1 MNALLPL
8 KLKEIASAVGAKTN
22 TEIPDIEITNIC
34 TDSRD
39 VKPGSIFVALCGEK
53 FDGHAFVKT
62 AMENGALWAV
72 VQKEGDYGTDKLL
85 FVNTTRQ
92 AFLDIAGLYRSKFSP
107 KVLAVTGSVGKT
119 TTREMI
125 AAVIKSRY
133 NTLKTE
139 NNLNNEVGVPKT
151 ILELDE
157 SIEAL
162 VLEFGMVNL
171 GEIRE
176 LTVPA
181 KPDIAVITCIG
192 TCHIENLG
200 SRENIKKAKF
210 EIVEGLK
217 KGGTLLLNKDNDML
231 KDVCLP
237 EYNVVYYAVE
247 DTSAD
252 ITAKDIDEH
261 DGETDFTIV
270 CESGEYRAHI
280 PAMGV
285 HNVLNALAGFG
296 AGVAAG
302 IEPEQCAKALA
313 NFKNTGMRQKVQ
325 ICRGVTVV
333 EDCYNANPDSMKAAL
348 STLGAQKIP
357 EGAQKIAVLGDMLE
371 LGTVAESSHYEIGK
385 LAAEKADVLLC
396 YGELSKL
403 IAAGAWV
410 NGMRTAAFHF
420 ESKDELAAEL
430 RKIAKSGDIVWL
442 KASRGM
448 KFEDIAEAFF
458 EET

>member
-1 MNALLPL
+1 MLPL
-8 KLKEIASAVGAKTN
+8 KLREIAEAIGARTN
-22 TEIPDIEITNIC
+22 AEIPDIEITNIC

-39 VKPGSIFVALCGEK
+39 VRPGSIFVALCGER

-133 NTLKTE
+133 KTLKTE

-151 ILELDE
+151 ILELDD
-157 SIEAL
+157 SIEAM

-231 KDVCLP
+231 QNVCLP
-237 EYNVVYYAVE
+237 EYNVVYYAVG

-252 ITAKDIDEH
+252 IVAKDIVEQG
-261 DGETDFTIV
+261 GETDFVIV
-270 CESGEYRAHI
+270 TKDGEYPAHI
-280 PAMGV
+280 PAMGE

-302 IEPEQCAKALA
+302 IEPENCAAALA
-313 NFKNTGMRQKVQ
+313 FFKNTGMRQKVK

-333 EDCYNANPDSMKAAL
+333 EDCYNANPDSMKAAMK
-348 STLGAQKIP
+348 TLGAQKLCD
-357 EGAQKIAVLGDMLE
+357 GAQKIAVLGDMLE
-371 LGTVAESSHYEIGK
+371 LGSVAESSHYEVGK
-385 LAAEKADVLLC
+385 LAAENADLLLC
-396 YGELSKL
+396 YGELGRL

-410 NGMRTAAFHF
+410 NGMRETAFHF
-420 ESKDELAAEL
+420 ETKEELAEEL
-430 RKIAKSGDIVWL
+430 RKIAKNGDIIWL

-448 KFEDIAEAFF
+448 RFEDIAELFY

>member
-8 KLKEIASAVGAKTN
+8 KLKEIAEAIGAKTN
-22 TEIPDIEITNIC
+22 IEIPDIDITNIC

-62 AMENGALWAV
+62 AMDNGALWAV

-107 KVLAVTGSVGKT
+107 KVIAVTGSVGKT
-119 TTREMI
+119 STREMI

-133 NTLKTE
+133 KTLKTE

-151 ILELDE
+151 ILDLDE
-157 SIEAL
+157 SIEAM

-192 TCHIENLG
+192 TSHIENLG

-231 KDVCLP
+231 RDVCIP
-237 EYNVVYYAVE
+237 EHNVIYYAVE
-247 DTSAD
+247 DRSAD
-252 ITAKDIDEH
+252 ITAKDILEH

-270 CESGEYRAHI
+270 CKTGEYRAHI

-302 IEPEQCAKALA
+302 IEPEDCAKALA
-313 NFKNTGMRQKVQ
+313 DFKNTGMRQKVTK
-325 ICRGVTVV
+325 CRGTTVV
-333 EDCYNANPDSMKAAL
+333 EDCYNANPDSMRAAL
-348 STLGAQKIP
+348 KTLGAQKI
-357 EGAQKIAVLGDMLE
+357 EAGAHKIAVLGDMLE
-371 LGTVAESSHYEIGK
+371 LGSVAESSHYEVGRI
-385 LAAEKADVLLC
+385 AAENADMLLC
-396 YGELSKL
+396 FGELSEL
-403 IAAGAWV
+403 MVRGAME
-410 NGMRTAAFHF
+410 NGLKNAICF
-420 ESKDELAAEL
+420 ESKEELAETL
-430 RKIAKSGDIVWL
+430 RKNAKPGDIIWL

-448 KFEDIAEAFF
+448 RFEDIAEAFY

>member
-1 MNALLPL
+1 MKLFPL
-8 KLKEIASAVGAKTN
+8 KLKEIADAIGAKTKI
-22 TEIPDIEITNIC
+22 EIPDVEITNIC

-39 VKPGSIFVALCGEK
+39 VKPGSVFVALCGEK

-62 AMENGALWAV
+62 AMQNGALWAV

-107 KVLAVTGSVGKT
+107 KVIAVTGSVGKT
-119 TTREMI
+119 STREMI
-125 AAVIKSRY
+125 AAVIKSKY
-133 NTLKTE
+133 KTLKTE

-157 SIEAL
+157 SIEAM

-231 KDVCLP
+231 KDVCP
-237 EYNVVYYAVE
+237 PGYNVVYYAVV

-252 ITAKDIDEH
+252 IRAKDIVEKN
-261 DGETDFTIV
+261 GETDFTIV
-270 CESGEYRAHI
+270 SKDGEYRAHI
-280 PAMGV
+280 PTMGE

-296 AGVAAG
+296 VGVTAG
-302 IEPEQCAKALA
+302 IAPEQCAIALA
-313 NFKNTGMRQKVQ
+313 NFKNTGMRQKVH
-325 ICRGVTVV
+325 ISKGVTVV

-348 STLGAQKIP
+348 DTLGAQKTKD
-357 EGAQKIAVLGDMLE
+357 GARKIAVLGDMLE
-371 LGTVAESSHYEIGK
+371 LGTVAESSHYEVGK
-385 LAAEKADVLLC
+385 LAAEKADLILC
-396 YGELSKL
+396 FGELSEFTVSGAKENGLLEAYHFDSKEKL
-403 IAAGAWV
+403 A
-410 NGMRTAAFHF
+410 
-420 ESKDELAAEL
+420 EEL
-430 RKIAKSGDIVWL
+430 KKTAKSGDIVWL

-448 KFEDIAEAFF
+448 RFEDIAEVFY

>member
-1 MNALLPL
+1 LLPL
-8 KLKEIASAVGAKTN
+8 KLKEIAKAIGAKTN
-22 TEIPDIEITNIC
+22 AEIPDIEITNIC

-39 VKPGSIFVALCGEK
+39 VRPGSIFVALCGEK

-72 VQKEGDYGTDKLL
+72 VQKEGDYGTDNLL

-107 KVLAVTGSVGKT
+107 KVIAVTGSVGKT

-125 AAVIKSRY
+125 AAVVKSRY
-133 NTLKTE
+133 KTLKTE

-151 ILELDE
+151 VLELDE
-157 SIEAL
+157 TIEAM

-181 KPDIAVITCIG
+181 KPDIAVITSIG

-217 KGGTLLLNKDNDML
+217 KGGTLLLNKDNDMM
-231 KDVCLP
+231 KDVSLP
-237 EYNVVYYAVE
+237 DYNVIYYAVE
-247 DTSAD
+247 DSSAD
-252 ITAKDIDEH
+252 ITAKDIFEH
-261 DGETDFTIV
+261 DGETDFVIV
-270 CESGEYRAHI
+270 SESGEYRAHI
-280 PAMGV
+280 PAIGV

-302 IEPEQCAKALA
+302 IEPEECALALA
-313 NFKNTGMRQKVQ
+313 NFKNTGMRQKMC
-325 ICRGVTVV
+325 ICRGISVV

-348 STLGAQKIP
+348 NTLGAQKLP
-357 EGAQKIAVLGDMLE
+357 EGARKIAVLGDMLE

-385 LAAEKADVLLC
+385 LAAEKADLLLC
-396 YGELSKL
+396 FGELSRL

-410 NGMRTAAFHF
+410 NGMKETAFHF
-420 ESKDELAAEL
+420 ESKEELAKEL
-430 RKIAKSGDIVWL
+430 RKTAKTGDMVWL

-448 KFEDIAEAFF
+448 KFEDISEAFF
-458 EET
+458 EEA

>member
-1 MNALLPL
+1 MIPL
-8 KLKEIASAVGAKTN
+8 KLKEIAEAIGAKTN
-22 TEIPDIEITNIC
+22 IEIPDVEITNIC

-39 VKPGSIFVALCGEK
+39 VRPGSIFVALCGER

-107 KVLAVTGSVGKT
+107 KVVAVTGSVGKT

-133 NTLKTE
+133 KTLKTE

-157 SIEAL
+157 SIEAM

-231 KDVCLP
+231 QSVCLP
-237 EYNVVYYAVE
+237 EHNVVYYSVR
-247 DTSAD
+247 DVSAD
-252 ITAKDIDEH
+252 IVAKDIAEH
-261 DGETDFTIV
+261 DGETDFVIV
-270 CESGEYRAHI
+270 TKCGEYPAHI
-280 PAMGV
+280 PTMGE

-296 AGVAAG
+296 AGVVAG
-302 IEPEQCAKALA
+302 IEPEQCAAALA
-313 NFKNTGMRQKVQ
+313 NFKNTGMRQKIKV
-325 ICRGVTVV
+325 CRGVTVV
-333 EDCYNANPDSMKAAL
+333 EDCYNANPDSMKAAMK
-348 STLGAQKIP
+348 TLGAQKLAD
-357 EGAQKIAVLGDMLE
+357 GAQKIAVLGDMLE
-371 LGTVAESSHYEIGK
+371 LGAVAESSHYEIGK
-385 LAAEKADVLLC
+385 FAAENADMIFC
-396 YGELSKL
+396 YGELSRL

-410 NGMRTAAFHF
+410 NGMRTTAFHF
-420 ESKDELAAEL
+420 ETKEELAKEL
-430 RKIAKSGDIVWL
+430 RKTAKPGDMVWI

-448 KFEDIAEAFF
+448 RFEDIAETFY

>member
-1 MNALLPL
+1 MNALIPL
-8 KLKEIASAVGAKTN
+8 KLKEIAEAIGAKTN

-53 FDGHAFVKT
+53 FDGHAFVRT

-107 KVLAVTGSVGKT
+107 KVIAVTGSVGKT

-151 ILELDE
+151 ILDLDE

-217 KGGTLLLNKDNDML
+217 KGGTLLLNKDNDMM
-231 KDVCLP
+231 KDICLP
-237 EYNVVYYAVE
+237 EYNVIYYAVE

-252 ITAKDIDEH
+252 ITAKDIFEH
-261 DGETDFTIV
+261 DGETDFTIC
-270 CESGEYRAHI
+270 CESGEYPAHI

-296 AGVAAG
+296 AGIAAG
-302 IEPEQCAKALA
+302 IEPKQCAEALGT
-313 NFKNTGMRQKVQ
+313 FKNTGMRQKVQ

-333 EDCYNANPDSMKAAL
+333 EDCYNANPDSVKAAL
-348 STLGAQKIP
+348 NTLGAQKLP
-357 EGAQKIAVLGDMLE
+357 DGAQKIAVLGDMLE
-371 LGTVAESSHYEIGK
+371 LGTVAEESHRNAGI
-385 LAAEKADVLLC
+385 LASEKADALLC
-396 YGELSKL
+396 FGELSRL
-403 IAAGAWV
+403 MVSGAKE
-410 NGMRTAAFHF
+410 NGMENAFHF
-420 ESKDELAAEL
+420 ESKAELAKEL
-430 RKIAKSGDIVWL
+430 LRRAKAGDIIWL

-448 KFEDIAEAFF
+448 RFEDIAEAFY

>member
-1 MNALLPL
+1 MLPL
-8 KLKEIASAVGAKTN
+8 KLKEIADAIGAKAKI
-22 TEIPDIEITNIC
+22 EIPDIEITNIC

-107 KVLAVTGSVGKT
+107 KVIAVTGSVGKT

-125 AAVIKSRY
+125 ASVIKSRY
-133 NTLKTE
+133 KTLKTE

-157 SIEAL
+157 SIEAM

-176 LTVPA
+176 LTLPA

-217 KGGTLLLNKDNDML
+217 KGGTLLLNKDNDMM
-231 KDVCLP
+231 KDICLP
-237 EYNVVYYAVE
+237 DYNVIYYAVG
-247 DTSAD
+247 DASAD
-252 ITAKDIDEH
+252 IRAKNIIER
-261 DGETDFTIV
+261 DGETDFIILF
-270 CESGEYRAHI
+270 EGKEYPAHI
-280 PAMGV
+280 PAMGE

-302 IEPEQCAKALA
+302 IEPEQCALALA

-325 ICRGVTVV
+325 ICRGIKVV

-348 STLGAQKIP
+348 STLGAQKLP
-357 EGAQKIAVLGDMLE
+357 DGARKIAVLGDMLE
-371 LGTVAESSHYEIGK
+371 LGTVAESSHYETGK
-385 LAAEKADVLLC
+385 LAAENADLLFC
-396 YGELSKL
+396 FGELSRL
-403 IAAGAWV
+403 IAAGAWR
-410 NGMRTAAFHF
+410 NGMRTTAFHF
-420 ESKDELAAEL
+420 ETKEELSEKL
-430 RKIAKSGDIVWL
+430 RETAKPGDIIWL

-448 KFEDIAEAFF
+448 RFEDIAEAFY

>member
-1 MNALLPL
+1 MLPL
-8 KLKEIASAVGAKTN
+8 KLKEIADAIGAKTK

-107 KVLAVTGSVGKT
+107 KVIAVTGSVGKT

-125 AAVIKSRY
+125 ASVIKSRY
-133 NTLKTE
+133 KTLKTE

-157 SIEAL
+157 NIEAM

-176 LTVPA
+176 LTLPA

-210 EIVEGLK
+210 EIIEGLK
-217 KGGTLLLNKDNDML
+217 KGGTLLLNKDNDMM
-231 KDVCLP
+231 KDICLP
-237 EYNVVYYAVE
+237 DYNVVYYAVG
-247 DTSAD
+247 DASAD
-252 ITAKDIDEH
+252 IRAKDIAER
-261 DGETDFTIV
+261 DGETDFTILF
-270 CESGEYRAHI
+270 EGKEYPAHI
-280 PAMGV
+280 PAMGE

-296 AGVAAG
+296 AGIAAG
-302 IEPEQCAKALA
+302 IEPEQCALALA

-325 ICRGVTVV
+325 ICRGIKVV

-348 STLGAQKIP
+348 STLGAQKLP
-357 EGAQKIAVLGDMLE
+357 EGARKIAVLGDMLE
-371 LGTVAESSHYEIGK
+371 LGTVAESSHYETGK
-385 LAAEKADVLLC
+385 LAAENADLLFC
-396 YGELSKL
+396 FGELSRL
-403 IAAGAWV
+403 IAAGAWR
-410 NGMRTAAFHF
+410 NGMRETSFHF
-420 ESKDELAAEL
+420 ETKEELSEKL
-430 RKIAKSGDIVWL
+430 RKTAKPGDIIWL

-448 KFEDIAEAFF
+448 RFEDIAEAFY

>member
-1 MNALLPL
+1 MLPL
-8 KLKEIASAVGAKTN
+8 KLKEIAEAISARTK

-34 TDSRD
+34 TDWRD
-39 VKPGSIFVALCGEK
+39 VRPGSIFVALCGVR

-133 NTLKTE
+133 KTLKTE

-157 SIEAL
+157 TTEAM

-181 KPDIAVITCIG
+181 KPDIAVITSIG

-217 KGGTLLLNKDNDML
+217 KGGTLLLNKDNDMM
-231 KDVCLP
+231 KDISLP
-237 EYNVVYYAVE
+237 DYKVVYYAVE
-247 DTSAD
+247 DSSAD
-252 ITAKDIDEH
+252 ITAKDINEH

-270 CESGEYRAHI
+270 SESGEYGAHI
-280 PAMGV
+280 PAIGV

-302 IEPEQCAKALA
+302 IEPEQCALALA
-313 NFKNTGMRQKVQ
+313 NFKNTGMRQKMR
-325 ICRGVTVV
+325 IFRGISVV

-348 STLGAQKIP
+348 NTLGAQKLP
-357 EGAQKIAVLGDMLE
+357 EGAKKIAVLGDMLE

-385 LAAEKADVLLC
+385 LAAEKADILLC
-396 YGELSKL
+396 FGELSKL
-403 IAAGAWV
+403 IVSGAKE
-410 NGMRTAAFHF
+410 NGMENAFHF
-420 ESKDELAAEL
+420 ENKDELSGYL
-430 RKIAKSGDIVWL
+430 RKTAKSGDMIWL
-442 KASRGM
+442 KASCGM
-448 KFEDIAEAFF
+448 KFEDITEAFF
-458 EET
+458 EEA

>member
-1 MNALLPL
+1 MSTLIPL
-8 KLKEIASAVGAKTN
+8 KLREIAEAIGARTN
-22 TEIPDIEITNIC
+22 SEIPDIEINNIC

-92 AFLDIAGLYRSKFSP
+92 AFLDIAGLYRSKFNP
-107 KVLAVTGSVGKT
+107 KVIAVTGSVGKT

-133 NTLKTE
+133 KTLKTE

-157 SIEAL
+157 SVEAM

-217 KGGTLLLNKDNDML
+217 KGGTLLLNKDNDMM
-231 KDVCLP
+231 KDICLP
-237 EYNVVYYAVE
+237 DYNVVYYAVE
-247 DTSAD
+247 DASAD
-252 ITAKDIDEH
+252 ITAKDIVEH
-261 DGETDFTIV
+261 DGETDFTV
-270 CESGEYRAHI
+270 VSKSGEYRAHI
-280 PAMGV
+280 PTMGV

-302 IEPEQCAKALA
+302 IEPEQCAESLA
-313 NFKNTGMRQKVQ
+313 NFKNTGMRQKVRV
-325 ICRGVTVV
+325 CRGITVV

-348 STLGAQKIP
+348 STLGAQKLP
-357 EGAQKIAVLGDMLE
+357 DGAQKIAVLGDMLE
-371 LGTVAESSHYEIGK
+371 LGSVAESSHYEIGK

-396 YGELSKL
+396 FGKLSKL
-403 IAAGAWV
+403 IAKGAKE
-410 NGMRTAAFHF
+410 NGSKTVLHF
-420 ESKDELAAEL
+420 ESKDELAREL
-430 RKIAKSGDIVWL
+430 LKIAKSGDIIWL

-448 KFEDIAEAFF
+448 KFEDISEAFF
-458 EET
+458 EEA

>member
-1 MNALLPL
+1 MLPL
-8 KLKEIASAVGAKTN
+8 KLKEIAKAIGSKAN
-22 TEIPDIEITNIC
+22 TDIPDIEITNIC

-39 VKPGSIFVALCGEK
+39 VRPGSIFVALCGER

-72 VQKEGDYGTDKLL
+72 VQKEGDYGTENLL
-85 FVNTTRQ
+85 FVETTRQ

-107 KVLAVTGSVGKT
+107 RVIAVTGSVGKT

-125 AAVIKSRY
+125 ASVIRSEYK
-133 NTLKTE
+133 TLKTE

-157 SIEAL
+157 SIEAM

-176 LTVPA
+176 LTLPA

-217 KGGTLLLNKDNDML
+217 KGGTLLLNKDNDMM
-231 KDVCLP
+231 KDICLP
-237 EYNVVYYAVE
+237 DYNVVYYAVE
-247 DTSAD
+247 DASAD
-252 ITAKDIDEH
+252 IRAKDIIEK
-261 DGETDFTIV
+261 DGETDFVIV
-270 CESGEYRAHI
+270 SESGEYPAHI
-280 PAMGV
+280 PTMGV

-302 IEPEQCAKALA
+302 IKPEQCALALA

-325 ICRGVTVV
+325 ICRGVKVV

-348 STLGAQKIP
+348 NTLGAQKIP

-371 LGTVAESSHYEIGK
+371 LGSVAETSHYEIGK
-385 LAAEKADVLLC
+385 LAAEKADLLFC
-396 YGELSKL
+396 FGELSRY
-403 IAAGAWV
+403 IAAGAWK
-410 NGMRTAAFHF
+410 NGMRETAFHF
-420 ESKDELAAEL
+420 ETKEELSKEL
-430 RKIAKSGDIVWL
+430 RKTAKPGDIIWL

-448 KFEDIAEAFF
+448 RFEDIAEAFY

>member
-1 MNALLPL
+1 MELFPL
-8 KLKEIASAVGAKTN
+8 KLKEIADAIGAKTKS
-22 TEIPDIEITNIC
+22 EIPDVEITNIC

-39 VKPGSIFVALCGEK
+39 VKPGSVFVALCGEK

-62 AMENGALWAV
+62 AMQNGAMWAV
-72 VQKEGDYGTDKLL
+72 VQKDGDYGTDNLL

-107 KVLAVTGSVGKT
+107 KVIAVTGSVGKT

-125 AAVIKSRY
+125 AAVIKSKY
-133 NTLKTE
+133 KTLKTE

-151 ILELDE
+151 MLELDE
-157 SIEAL
+157 SIEAM

-217 KGGTLLLNKDNDML
+217 KGGTLLLNKDNDVL
-231 KDVCLP
+231 KDVCLSD
-237 EYNVVYYAVE
+237 YNVIYYAVV

-252 ITAKDIDEH
+252 IRAKDIVEK

-270 CESGEYRAHI
+270 SKDGEYLAHI
-280 PAMGV
+280 PTMGE

-296 AGVAAG
+296 VGVAAG
-302 IEPEQCAKALA
+302 IAPEQCAIALA
-313 NFKNTGMRQKVQ
+313 NFKNTGMRQKVR
-325 ICRGVTVV
+325 ISKGVTVV

-348 STLGAQKIP
+348 NTLGAQKIKD
-357 EGAQKIAVLGDMLE
+357 GAQKIAVLGDMLE
-371 LGTVAESSHYEIGK
+371 LGTVAESSHYEVGK
-385 LAAEKADVLLC
+385 LAAEKADLLLC
-396 YGELSKL
+396 FGELSKFTVS
-403 IAAGAWV
+403 GAKE
-410 NGMRTAAFHF
+410 NGLSKAYHF
-420 ESKDELAAEL
+420 ESKEELSKEL
-430 RKIAKSGDIVWL
+430 KNKAKDGDIVWL

-448 KFEDIAEAFF
+448 RFEDIAEVFY

>member
-1 MNALLPL
+1 MNALIPL
-8 KLKEIASAVGAKTN
+8 KLREIAKAIGARTN
-22 TEIPDIEITNIC
+22 AEIPDIEIKNIC

-39 VKPGSIFVALCGEK
+39 VRPGSIFVALCGEK

-85 FVNTTRQ
+85 FVETTRQ

-107 KVLAVTGSVGKT
+107 KVLAETGSVGKT

-133 NTLKTE
+133 KTLKTE

-157 SIEAL
+157 SIEAM

-217 KGGTLLLNKDNDML
+217 KGGTLLLNKDNDMM
-231 KDVCLP
+231 KDICLP
-237 EYNVVYYAVE
+237 DYNVVYYAVE
-247 DTSAD
+247 DASAD
-252 ITAKDIDEH
+252 ITAKDIAEH

-270 CESGEYRAHI
+270 AESGEYRAHI
-280 PAMGV
+280 PAMGE

-302 IEPEQCAKALA
+302 IEPEQCAAALA

-325 ICRGVTVV
+325 VCRGITVV

-348 STLGAQKIP
+348 STLGARKLP
-357 EGAQKIAVLGDMLE
+357 DGARKIAVLGDMLE
-371 LGTVAESSHYEIGK
+371 LGSVAETSHYEIGK
-385 LAAEKADVLLC
+385 LAAEKADILFC
-396 YGELSKL
+396 YGELARL

-410 NGMRTAAFHF
+410 NGMKNTAFHF
-420 ESKDELAAEL
+420 ESKEELSEEL
-430 RKIAKSGDIVWL
+430 RKIAKPGDMIWL

-448 KFEDIAEAFF
+448 KFEDISEAFF
-458 EET
+458 EEA

>member
-8 KLKEIASAVGAKTN
+8 KLKEIAGAIGAKTN
-22 TEIPDIEITNIC
+22 IDIPDIEICNIC

-92 AFLDIAGLYRSKFSP
+92 AFLDIAGLYRSKFGP
-107 KVLAVTGSVGKT
+107 KVIAVTGSVGKT

-125 AAVIKSRY
+125 AAVIKSKY
-133 NTLKTE
+133 KTLKTE

-151 ILELDE
+151 ILDLDE

-231 KDVCLP
+231 RDVCLP
-237 EYNVVYYAVE
+237 DYNVVYYAIG
-247 DTSAD
+247 DMTAD
-252 ITAKDIDEH
+252 IIAKDIEEH

-280 PAMGV
+280 PAMGE

-302 IEPEQCAKALA
+302 IAPEECAKALGA
-313 NFKNTGMRQKVQ
+313 FKNTGMRQKVQ
-325 ICRGVTVV
+325 VCRGITVV

-348 STLGAQKIP
+348 RTLGARKLP
-357 EGAQKIAVLGDMLE
+357 DGAQKIAVLGDMLE
-371 LGTVAESSHYEIGK
+371 LGSVAESSHTEVGK
-385 LAAEKADVLLC
+385 LAAENADILFC
-396 YGELSKL
+396 YGELANL
-403 IAAGAWV
+403 MVLGAGES
-410 NGMRTAAFHF
+410 GMKNARHF
-420 ESKDELAAEL
+420 EDKAELAEEL
-430 RKIAKSGDIVWL
+430 RSIAKAGDIIWL

-448 KFEDIAEAFF
+448 RFEDIAEMFY

>member
-8 KLKEIASAVGAKTN
+8 KLKEIAEAIGAKTN
-22 TEIPDIEITNIC
+22 TEIPDIEISNIC

-107 KVLAVTGSVGKT
+107 KVIAVTGSVGKT

-125 AAVIKSRY
+125 AAVIKSKY
-133 NTLKTE
+133 KTLKTE

-231 KDVCLP
+231 RDVCLP
-237 EYNVVYYAVE
+237 DYNVVYYAIG
-247 DTSAD
+247 DMTAD
-252 ITAKDIDEH
+252 IIAKDIEEH
-261 DGETDFTIV
+261 DGETDFVIV
-270 CESGEYRAHI
+270 YDEKEYRAHI
-280 PAMGV
+280 PAMGE

-302 IEPEQCAKALA
+302 IEPEDSAKALA
-313 NFKNTGMRQKVQ
+313 SFKNTGMRQKVQ
-325 ICRGVTVV
+325 NCRGITVV

-348 STLGAQKIP
+348 RTLGAQKLAD
-357 EGAQKIAVLGDMLE
+357 GARKIAVLGDMLE
-371 LGTVAESSHYEIGK
+371 LGSVAESSHYEVGK
-385 LAAEKADVLLC
+385 LAAENADVLLC
-396 YGELSKL
+396 YGELARL

-410 NGMRTAAFHF
+410 NGMKETAFHF
-420 ESKDELAAEL
+420 ETKAELADKL
-430 RKIAKSGDIVWL
+430 RNIAKAGDIIWL

-448 KFEDIAEAFF
+448 RFEDIAEMFY
-458 EET
+458 EEN

>member
-1 MNALLPL
+1 MLPL
-8 KLKEIASAVGAKTN
+8 KLKEIADAIGAKTK

-107 KVLAVTGSVGKT
+107 KVIAVTGSVGKT

-125 AAVIKSRY
+125 ASVIKSRY
-133 NTLKTE
+133 KTLKTE

-157 SIEAL
+157 SIEAM

-176 LTVPA
+176 LTLPA

-210 EIVEGLK
+210 EIIEGLK
-217 KGGTLLLNKDNDML
+217 KGGTLLLNKDNDMM
-231 KDVCLP
+231 KDICLP
-237 EYNVVYYAVE
+237 DYNVVYYAVG
-247 DTSAD
+247 DASAD
-252 ITAKDIDEH
+252 IRAKDIVER
-261 DGETDFTIV
+261 DGETDFTILF
-270 CESGEYRAHI
+270 EGKEYPAHI
-280 PAMGV
+280 PAMGE

-296 AGVAAG
+296 AGIAAG
-302 IEPEQCAKALA
+302 IEPEQCALALA

-325 ICRGVTVV
+325 ICRGIKVV

-348 STLGAQKIP
+348 STLGAQKLP
-357 EGAQKIAVLGDMLE
+357 EGARKIAVLGDMLE
-371 LGTVAESSHYEIGK
+371 LGTVAESSHYETGK
-385 LAAEKADVLLC
+385 LAAENADLLFC
-396 YGELSKL
+396 FGELSRL
-403 IAAGAWV
+403 IAAGAWR
-410 NGMRTAAFHF
+410 NGMRETSFHF
-420 ESKDELAAEL
+420 ETKEELSEKL
-430 RKIAKSGDIVWL
+430 RKTAKPGDIIWL

-448 KFEDIAEAFF
+448 RFEDIAEAFY

>member
-1 MNALLPL
+1 MIPL
-8 KLKEIASAVGAKTN
+8 KLKEIAEAIGAKTN
-22 TEIPDIEITNIC
+22 IEIPDVEITNIC

-39 VKPGSIFVALCGEK
+39 VRPGSIFVALCGER

-92 AFLDIAGLYRSKFSP
+92 AFLDIAGLYRSMFSP
-107 KVLAVTGSVGKT
+107 KVVAVTGSVGKT

-125 AAVIKSRY
+125 AAVIKRRY
-133 NTLKTE
+133 KTLKTE

-157 SIEAL
+157 SIEAM

-231 KDVCLP
+231 QSVCLP
-237 EYNVVYYAVE
+237 EHNVVYYSVR
-247 DTSAD
+247 DVSAD
-252 ITAKDIDEH
+252 IVAKDIAEH
-261 DGETDFTIV
+261 DGETDFVIV
-270 CESGEYRAHI
+270 TKDGEYPAHI
-280 PAMGV
+280 PTMGE

-302 IEPEQCAKALA
+302 IEPEQCAAALA
-313 NFKNTGMRQKVQ
+313 NFKNTGMRQKIKV
-325 ICRGVTVV
+325 CRGVTVV
-333 EDCYNANPDSMKAAL
+333 EDCYNANPDSMKAAMK
-348 STLGAQKIP
+348 TLGAQKLAD
-357 EGAQKIAVLGDMLE
+357 GAQKIAVLGDMLE
-371 LGTVAESSHYEIGK
+371 LGAVAESSHYEIGK
-385 LAAEKADVLLC
+385 FAAENADMIFC
-396 YGELSKL
+396 YGDLSKL

-410 NGMRTAAFHF
+410 NGMRTTAFHF
-420 ESKDELAAEL
+420 ETKEELAKEL
-430 RKIAKSGDIVWL
+430 RKTAKPGDMVWI

-448 KFEDIAEAFF
+448 RFEDIAETFY

>member
-1 MNALLPL
+1 MLPL
-8 KLKEIASAVGAKTN
+8 KLKEIAKAIGSKAN
-22 TEIPDIEITNIC
+22 TDIPDIEITNIC

-39 VKPGSIFVALCGEK
+39 VRPGSIFVALCGER

-72 VQKEGDYGTDKLL
+72 VQKEGDYGTENLL
-85 FVNTTRQ
+85 FVETTRQ

-107 KVLAVTGSVGKT
+107 RVIAVTGSVGKT

-125 AAVIKSRY
+125 ASVIRSEYK
-133 NTLKTE
+133 TLKTE

-157 SIEAL
+157 SIEAM

-176 LTVPA
+176 LTLPA

-217 KGGTLLLNKDNDML
+217 KGGTLLLNKDNDMM
-231 KDVCLP
+231 KDICLP
-237 EYNVVYYAVE
+237 DYNVVYYAVE
-247 DTSAD
+247 DASAD
-252 ITAKDIDEH
+252 IRAKDIIEK
-261 DGETDFTIV
+261 DGETDFVIV
-270 CESGEYRAHI
+270 SESGEYPAHI
-280 PAMGV
+280 PTMGV

-302 IEPEQCAKALA
+302 IKPEQCALALA

-325 ICRGVTVV
+325 ICRGVEVV

-348 STLGAQKIP
+348 NTLGAQKIP

-371 LGTVAESSHYEIGK
+371 LGSVAETSHYEIGK
-385 LAAEKADVLLC
+385 LAAEKADLLFC
-396 YGELSKL
+396 FGELSRY
-403 IAAGAWV
+403 IAAGAWK
-410 NGMRTAAFHF
+410 NGMRETAFHF
-420 ESKDELAAEL
+420 ETKEELSKEL
-430 RKIAKSGDIVWL
+430 RKTAKPGDIIWL

-448 KFEDIAEAFF
+448 RFEDIAEAFY

>member
-1 MNALLPL
+1 MNALIPL
-8 KLKEIASAVGAKTN
+8 KLREIAEAIGAKTN
-22 TEIPDIEITNIC
+22 IDIPDIEISNIC

-39 VKPGSIFVALCGEK
+39 VRPGSIFVALCGEK

-85 FVNTTRQ
+85 YVNTTRQ

-107 KVLAVTGSVGKT
+107 KVIAVTGSVGKT

-125 AAVIKSRY
+125 AAVIKSKY
-133 NTLKTE
+133 KTLKTE

-157 SIEAL
+157 SIEAM

-200 SRENIKKAKF
+200 SRENIKRAKF

-231 KDVCLP
+231 QNVCLP
-237 EYNVVYYAVE
+237 EYNVVYYAVG
-247 DTSAD
+247 D
-252 ITAKDIDEH
+252 ITADIVAKNIEEH
-261 DGETDFTIV
+261 DGETDFVIV
-270 CESGEYRAHI
+270 TKDGEYGAHI
-280 PAMGV
+280 PAMGE

-302 IEPEQCAKALA
+302 MQPEECAKALA
-313 NFKNTGMRQKVQ
+313 TFKNTGMRQKVQ
-325 ICRGVTVV
+325 ICRGVKVV

-348 STLGAQKIP
+348 RTLGAQKIND
-357 EGAQKIAVLGDMLE
+357 GARKIAVLGDMLE
-371 LGTVAESSHYEIGK
+371 LGSVAESSHYEIGK
-385 LAAEKADVLLC
+385 LAAEKADLLLC
-396 YGELSKL
+396 YGELSRL

-410 NGMRTAAFHF
+410 NGMKATAFHF
-420 ESKDELAAEL
+420 ETKAELAEKL
-430 RKIAKSGDIVWL
+430 RHEAKAGDIIWL

-448 KFEDIAEAFF
+448 RFEDIAEIFY

>member
-1 MNALLPL
+1 MNALIPL
-8 KLKEIASAVGAKTN
+8 KLKEIAKAIGAESK

-39 VKPGSIFVALCGEK
+39 VRPGSIFVALCGEK

-72 VQKEGDYGTDKLL
+72 VQKDGDYGTDKLL

-107 KVLAVTGSVGKT
+107 KVVAVTGSVGKT
-119 TTREMI
+119 STREMI

-157 SIEAL
+157 SIEAM

-181 KPDIAVITCIG
+181 KPDVAVITCIG

-217 KGGTLLLNKDNDML
+217 KGGTLLLNKDNDMM
-231 KDVCLP
+231 KDVCL
-237 EYNVVYYAVE
+237 EEHNVVYYAIE
-247 DTSAD
+247 DETAD
-252 ITAKDIDEH
+252 IKAKNIVEH
-261 DGETDFTIV
+261 DGETDFTILF
-270 CESGEYRAHI
+270 EGNEYGAHI
-280 PAMGV
+280 PTMGE

-296 AGVAAG
+296 AGVYSG

-313 NFKNTGMRQKVQ
+313 DFKNTGMRQKVKK
-325 ICRGVTVV
+325 CRGVTVV

-348 STLGAQKIP
+348 KTLHAQKT
-357 EGAQKIAVLGDMLE
+357 EEDAQKIAVLGDMLE
-371 LGTVAESSHYEIGK
+371 LGSMAEISHNEIGE
-385 LAAEKADVLLC
+385 AAAKSADILLC
-396 YGELSKL
+396 FGPLSRL
-403 IAAGAWV
+403 TVLGAQGV
-410 NGMRTAAFHF
+410 GMENAWHF
-420 ESKDELAAEL
+420 DSKEDLAKTL
-430 RKIAKSGDIVWL
+430 KKIAKPGDIIWL

-448 KFEDIAEAFF
+448 RFEDIAEAFY

>member
-1 MNALLPL
+1 MNALIPL
-8 KLKEIASAVGAKTN
+8 KLREIAKAIGARTN
-22 TEIPDIEITNIC
+22 AEIPDIEIKNIC

-85 FVNTTRQ
+85 FVETTRQ

-125 AAVIKSRY
+125 AAVIQSRY
-133 NTLKTE
+133 KTLKTE

-157 SIEAL
+157 SIEAM

-217 KGGTLLLNKDNDML
+217 KGGTLLLNKDNDMM
-231 KDVCLP
+231 KDICLP
-237 EYNVVYYAVE
+237 DYNVVYYAVE
-247 DTSAD
+247 DASAD
-252 ITAKDIDEH
+252 IRAKDIAEH

-270 CESGEYRAHI
+270 SESGEYRAHI
-280 PAMGV
+280 PAMGE

-302 IEPEQCAKALA
+302 IEPEQCAAALA

-325 ICRGVTVV
+325 VCRGITVV

-348 STLGAQKIP
+348 STLGARKLQD
-357 EGAQKIAVLGDMLE
+357 GARKIAVLGDMLE
-371 LGTVAESSHYEIGK
+371 LGSVAEPSHYEIGK
-385 LAAEKADVLLC
+385 LTAEKADILFC
-396 YGELSKL
+396 YDKLARL

-410 NGMRTAAFHF
+410 NGMKNTAFHF
-420 ESKDELAAEL
+420 ESKEELSEEL
-430 RKIAKSGDIVWL
+430 RKIAKPGDMIWL

-448 KFEDIAEAFF
+448 KFEDISEAFF
-458 EET
+458 EEA

>member
-1 MNALLPL
+1 MLPL
-8 KLKEIASAVGAKTN
+8 KLKEIAEAIGAKAK
-22 TEIPDIEITNIC
+22 TEIPDIEITDIC

-72 VQKEGDYGTDKLL
+72 VQKDGDYGTDNILY
-85 FVNTTRQ
+85 VNTTRQ

-107 KVLAVTGSVGKT
+107 KVIAVTGSVGKT

-125 AAVIKSRY
+125 ASVIKSKY
-133 NTLKTE
+133 KTIKTE

-157 SIEAL
+157 SIEAM

-176 LTVPA
+176 LTIPA

-217 KGGTLLLNKDNDML
+217 KGGTLLLNKDNDMM
-231 KDVCLP
+231 KDICLTD
-237 EYNVVYYAVE
+237 YNVVYYAIG
-247 DTSAD
+247 DASAD
-252 ITAKDIDEH
+252 IRAKDITEK
-261 DGETDFTIV
+261 DGETDFKIV
-270 CESGEYRAHI
+270 FNGKEYPTHI
-280 PAMGV
+280 PTMGE
-285 HNVLNALAGFG
+285 HNVLNSLAGFG
-296 AGVAAG
+296 AGVFAG
-302 IEPEQCAKALA
+302 IEPEQCAAALA
-313 NFKNTGMRQKVQ
+313 DFKNTGMRQKVRS
-325 ICRGVTVV
+325 CRGVTVI

-348 STLGAQKIP
+348 NTLGAQKIKP
-357 EGAQKIAVLGDMLE
+357 GAQKIAVLGDMLE
-371 LGTVAESSHYEIGK
+371 LGKVAEISHKEVGK
-385 LAAEKADVLLC
+385 LASEKADMLLC
-396 YGELSKL
+396 FGKLSEQTVISARENGLSNAYHFETKEELSK
-403 IAAGAWV
+403 V
-410 NGMRTAAFHF
+410 
-420 ESKDELAAEL
+420 L
-430 RKIAKSGDIVWL
+430 REKAMPGDMIWL

-448 KFEDIAEAFF
+448 KFEDIAEAFY

>member
-1 MNALLPL
+1 MIPL
-8 KLKEIASAVGAKTN
+8 KLKEISEAIDAKTN
-22 TEIPDIEITNIC
+22 IEIPDVEITNIC

-39 VKPGSIFVALCGEK
+39 VRPGSIFVALCGER

-92 AFLDIAGLYRSKFSP
+92 AFLDIAGLYRSKFRP
-107 KVLAVTGSVGKT
+107 KVVAVTGSVGKT

-133 NTLKTE
+133 KTLKTE

-157 SIEAL
+157 SIEAM

-231 KDVCLP
+231 QSVCLP
-237 EYNVVYYAVE
+237 EHNVVYYSVR
-247 DTSAD
+247 DVSAD
-252 ITAKDIDEH
+252 IVAKDIAEH
-261 DGETDFTIV
+261 DGETDFVIV
-270 CESGEYRAHI
+270 TKDGEYPAHI
-280 PAMGV
+280 PTMGE

-302 IEPEQCAKALA
+302 IEPEQCAAALA
-313 NFKNTGMRQKVQ
+313 NFKNTGMRQKIKV
-325 ICRGVTVV
+325 CRGVTVV
-333 EDCYNANPDSMKAAL
+333 EDCYNANPDSMKAAMK
-348 STLGAQKIP
+348 TLGAQKLAD
-357 EGAQKIAVLGDMLE
+357 GAQKIAVLGDMLE
-371 LGTVAESSHYEIGK
+371 LGAVAESSHYEIGK
-385 LAAEKADVLLC
+385 FAAENADMIFC
-396 YGELSKL
+396 YGELSRL

-410 NGMRTAAFHF
+410 NGMRTTAFHF
-420 ESKDELAAEL
+420 ETKEELAKEL
-430 RKIAKSGDIVWL
+430 RKTAKPGDMVWL

-448 KFEDIAEAFF
+448 RFEDIAETFY

>member
-8 KLKEIASAVGAKTN
+8 KLKEIAEATGAKTN
-22 TEIPDIEITNIC
+22 KEIPDIDITNIC

-39 VKPGSIFVALCGEK
+39 VKPGSIFVALCGER

-72 VQKEGDYGTDKLL
+72 VQKEGDYGTDNLL
-85 FVNTTRQ
+85 FVETTRQ

-107 KVLAVTGSVGKT
+107 KVVAVTGSVGKT

-133 NTLKTE
+133 KTLKTE

-157 SIEAL
+157 SVEAM

-237 EYNVVYYAVE
+237 EYNVIYYAVE

-252 ITAKDIDEH
+252 ITAKEIFEH
-261 DGETDFTIV
+261 DGETDFVIV
-270 CESGEYRAHI
+270 TKEGEYRARI
-280 PAMGV
+280 PAIGT

-302 IEPEQCAKALA
+302 IEPQKCADALA
-313 NFKNTGMRQKVQ
+313 SFKNTGMRQKMQ

-348 STLGAQKIP
+348 KTLGAQKLK
-357 EGAQKIAVLGDMLE
+357 EGGKRIAVLGDMLE
-371 LGTVAESSHYEIGK
+371 LGSVAESSHYEIGK
-385 LAAEKADVLLC
+385 LAAENADMLFC
-396 YGELSKL
+396 YGELSRL

-410 NGMRTAAFHF
+410 NGMKTTAFHY
-420 ESKDELAAEL
+420 ESKEELADAL
-430 RKIAKSGDIVWL
+430 RKTASAGDIIWL

-448 KFEDIAEAFF
+448 RFEDIAEMFY

>member
-1 MNALLPL
+1 MLPL
-8 KLKEIASAVGAKTN
+8 KLREIAAAMGAECR

-39 VKPGSIFVALCGEK
+39 VKPGSLFVALCGER

-62 AMENGALWAV
+62 AMEKGALFAV
-72 VQKEGDYGTDKLL
+72 VEKEGDYGTENLL
-85 FVNTTRQ
+85 FVKTTRQ
-92 AFLDIAGLYRSKFSP
+92 AFLDIAGLYRSKFNP
-107 KVLAVTGSVGKT
+107 KVIAVTGSVGKT

-133 NTLKTE
+133 KTLKTE

-151 ILELDE
+151 ILELDD
-157 SIEAL
+157 SYEAM
-162 VLEFGMVNL
+162 VLEFGMVHQ

-231 KDVCLP
+231 RDICLP
-237 EYNVVYYAVE
+237 EFNVVYYAIG
-247 DTSAD
+247 DKSAD
-252 ITAKDIDEH
+252 ITAENIAER
-261 DGETDFTIV
+261 DGETDFDIV
-270 CESGEYRAHI
+270 YKNERCRARIPCIGE
-280 PAMGV
+280 

-302 IEPEQCAKALA
+302 IPPQECAAALW
-313 NFKNTGMRQKVQ
+313 NFKATGMRQKMTQ
-325 ICRGVTVV
+325 CRGVTVV
-333 EDCYNANPDSMKAAL
+333 EDCYNANPDSMRAAL
-348 STLGAQKIP
+348 RTLGERKLVP
-357 EGAQKIAVLGDMLE
+357 GAKKIAVLGDMLE
-371 LGTVAESSHYEIGK
+371 LGAVAESSHLEVGRD
-385 LAAEKADVLLC
+385 AAKAADVLLC
-396 YGELSKL
+396 FGELGKL
-403 IAAGAWV
+403 IAKGALEAGLSES
-410 NGMRTAAFHF
+410 FHF
-420 ESKDELAAEL
+420 ESKEALSEKL
-430 RKIAKSGDIVWL
+430 REIAKPGDIVWL

-448 KFEDIAEAFF
+448 KFEDVAEAFY
-458 EET
+458 EEF

>member
-1 MNALLPL
+1 MLPL
-8 KLKEIASAVGAKTN
+8 KLKEIAKAIGAETKT
-22 TEIPDIEITNIC
+22 EVPDIEITNIC

-39 VKPGSIFVALCGEK
+39 VRPGSIFVALCGER

-62 AMENGALWAV
+62 AMERGALWAV
-72 VQKEGDYGTDKLL
+72 VQKEGDYGTDNLL

-92 AFLDIAGLYRSKFSP
+92 AFLDIAGLYRSNFSP
-107 KVLAVTGSVGKT
+107 KVIAVTGSVGKT

-125 AAVIKSRY
+125 ASVIKSEY
-133 NTLKTE
+133 KTLKTE

-231 KDVCLP
+231 RDVCLP
-237 EYNVVYYAVE
+237 DYNVVYYAIG
-247 DTSAD
+247 DMTAD
-252 ITAKDIDEH
+252 IIAKDIEEH
-261 DGETDFTIV
+261 DGETDFVIV
-270 CESGEYRAHI
+270 YGEKEYRAHI
-280 PAMGV
+280 PAMGE

-302 IEPEQCAKALA
+302 IEPEDSAKALA
-313 NFKNTGMRQKVQ
+313 FFKNTGMRQKVQ
-325 ICRGVTVV
+325 NCRGITVV

-348 STLGAQKIP
+348 RTLGAQKLAD
-357 EGAQKIAVLGDMLE
+357 GARKIAVLGDMLE
-371 LGTVAESSHYEIGK
+371 LGSVAESSHYEVGK
-385 LAAEKADVLLC
+385 LAAENADVLLC
-396 YGELSKL
+396 YGELARL

-410 NGMRTAAFHF
+410 NGMRETAFHF
-420 ESKDELAAEL
+420 ETKAELADKL
-430 RKIAKSGDIVWL
+430 RNIAKAGDIIWL

-448 KFEDIAEAFF
+448 RFEDIAEMFY
-458 EET
+458 EEN